1 MNASALAGWRP
12 LIGAFVIWFVHFMG
26 CWVAVEIWPG
36 QWPANVL
43 AWGLTALAL
52 AALGFEALRLRAGAS
67 RGDLADWNRRIGQG
81 ATAIAGAAVVFG
93 ALPSLVFLP

>member
-1 MNASALAGWRP
+1 MNASSLAGWRP

-26 CWVAVEIWPG
+26 CWVAVEIWPR
-36 QWPANVL
+36 QWTANAL

-52 AALGFEALRLRAGAS
+52 GALFVEGWRLRAGAA
-67 RGDLADWNRRIGQG
+67 RKPLAHWNRRIGRG
-81 ATAIAGAAVVFG
+81 AVAIAAAAVVFG